1 MQTEI
6 ARETKNR
13 IDAAREIANQA
24 EVAVET
30 KNKKGFTYTLTSFG
44 KAFIN
49 ASAKASKPV
58 MDIGAAYGVATLP
71 ALLTGAKVIAV
82 DIEEKHLLS
91 IANSVNTPLRNQ
103 LITLKERFPHF
114 ELLPDSLSAVYMS
127 QVLPFLSGA
136 EIEDGIRKIY
146 DWLIPGGE
154 AFIVSFTPYIEH
166 VRAFI
171 PTYEERKKNGVR
183 WAGSIEDLSRYS
195 SHPAIYQNLPNQIHH
210 IDLEDLV
217 WVFEKTGF
225 IVKEA
230 RYFGEEEGPLPE
242 GIRMDGRERVG
253 LIAYKPIPEAK
264 DQNFSYWRP
273 ISSANLSYVPEPV
286 RKWLSE
292 PYVLSKSLRKVC
304 ENFSVEVTDQ
314 KIKTLYADEVAALK
328 CYDATQGFVRETYL
342 GDFGN
347 PVVYARVTMPQSTYQ
362 FKKLEL
368 DNLGNRPIGETL
380 LYQDPTLTRSEFEVK
395 RITCD
400 DELLFDLLVHN
411 SFYKAEIEKIARIN
425 ELWARRSFF
434 TISGNPILITEVFLS
449 NIPNYAG

>member
-6 ARETKNR
+6 ARKIQNGSEV
-13 IDAAREIANQA
+13 AREIAKQT
-24 EVAVET
+24 EVAIET
-30 KNKKGFTYTLTSFG
+30 SNQKGFTYNLTSFG

-49 ASAKASKPV
+49 AAAKASKPV
-58 MDIGAAYGVATLP
+58 MDIGAAFGVATLP

-91 IANSVNTPLRNQ
+91 IANSVNSPLRNQ
-103 LITLKERFPHF
+103 LITLREKFPNF
-114 ELLPDSLSAVYMS
+114 DLLPDSLSAVYMS

-136 EIEDGIRKIY
+136 EIETGIQKIY
-146 DWLIPGGE
+146 DWLTPGGE
-154 AFIVSFTPYIEH
+154 AFVVSFTPYIDH
-166 VRAFI
+166 VKAFI
-171 PTYEERKKNGVR
+171 PLYEERKARGIR
-183 WAGSIEDLSRYS
+183 WAGAIDDLSRFS
-195 SHPAIYQNLPNQIHH
+195 SHPHIFKNLPNQIHH
-210 IDLEDLV
+210 IDLDDLK
-217 WVFEKTGF
+217 WIFEKVGF
-225 IVKEA
+225 VVKEA

-253 LIAYKPIPEAK
+253 IIAYKPIPEVNG
-264 DQNFSYWRP
+264 QTFSYWKL
-273 ISSANLSYVPEPV
+273 ISETNLGTVPEGI
-286 RKWLSE
+286 RQWLSE

-304 ENFSVEVTDQ
+304 ENFSVQIADQ
-314 KIKTLYADEVAALK
+314 CVKTLYADEIAALK
-328 CYDATQGFVRETYL
+328 CYDTTQGFVRETYL
-342 GDFGN
+342 GDVGN

-362 FKKLEL
+362 FKKSEL

-400 DELLFDLLVHN
+400 DELLFDLMVHN
-411 SFYKAEIEKIARIN
+411 NFYKAEIEKIARVN

-449 NIPNYAG
+449 NIPNYIG

>member
-6 ARETKNR
+6 AAKTQNR
-13 IDAAREIANQA
+13 IEAAREIAHHTEIA
-24 EVAVET
+24 LET
-30 KNKKGFTYTLTSFG
+30 KNQKGFTYTLTSFG

-49 ASAKASKPV
+49 AAAKAAKPV
-58 MDIGAAYGVATLP
+58 MDIGAAFGVASLP

-103 LITLKERFPHF
+103 LITLRERFPHF
-114 ELLPDSLSAVYMS
+114 DLLPNSLSAVYMS
-127 QVLPFLSGA
+127 QVLPFLNGE
-136 EIEDGIRKIY
+136 EIESGIQKIY
-146 DWLIPGGE
+146 DWLTPGGE
-154 AFIVSFTPYIEH
+154 AFIVSFTPYIDH
-166 VRAFI
+166 VKSFI
-171 PTYEERKKNGVR
+171 PLYEERKSSGIR
-183 WAGSIEDLSRYS
+183 WAGLIDDLSRFS
-195 SHPAIYQNLPNQIHH
+195 SHPTIFKNLPNQIHH
-210 IDLEDLV
+210 IDLDDLT
-217 WVFEKTGF
+217 WVFEKVGF
-225 IVKEA
+225 VIKEA

-253 LIAYKPIPEAK
+253 LIAYKPIPE
-264 DQNFSYWRP
+264 DQGYSYWKS
-273 ISSANLSYVPEPV
+273 ISTTNLQNVPEAV
-286 RKWLSE
+286 RRWLSE
-292 PYVLSKSLRKVC
+292 PYVLSQSLRKVC

-314 KIKTLYADEVAALK
+314 CVKTLYADEVAALK
-328 CYDATQGFVRETYL
+328 CYDTTQGFVRETYL
-342 GDFGN
+342 GDTGN

-362 FKKLEL
+362 FKKFEL

-400 DELLFDLLVHN
+400 DELLFDLLVHDN
-411 SFYKAEIEKIARIN
+411 FYKAEIEKIARVN

-449 NIPNYAG
+449 NIPNYLG